1 MNIEFKP
8 AVLEKLERLANQQQ
22 RSVEDIIESVV
33 EVYVSKQS
41 DVDVFDDMIN
51 TLMQEHAW
59 LLDRI

>member
-41 DVDVFDDMIN
+41 DVDAFDDMID

-59 LLDRI
+59 LLDRM